1 MLQHSPYW
9 DIPLSYHQVDSCFF
23 IGWLLTR
30 YIPYPTP
37 GAPYLVSKQV
47 RMRAS
52 ASWQQQAE
60 ISVFL
65 SSAIF
70 TIFVSPERDYVITD
84 SVRSM

>member
-1 MLQHSPYW
+1 MEYL
-9 DIPLSYHQVDSCFF
+9 PLSYHQVDSCFF

-30 YIPYPTP
+30 CIPYPTP

-47 RMRAS
+47 RMRTS
-52 ASWQQQAE
+52 ASWQQEAE

-70 TIFVSPERDYVITD
+70 TIFSIAGSYCCKI
-84 SVRSM
+84 SAYIY

>member
-1 MLQHSPYW
+1 MQLAVLF
-9 DIPLSYHQVDSCFF
+9 DLSYHQVDSSIF
-23 IGWLLTR
+23 IGLLLTR

-37 GAPYLVSKQV
+37 GTPYLVSKQV

-70 TIFVSPERDYVITD
+70 TIFSIAGSYCCKI
-84 SVRSM
+84 SVYIY